1 MYKCSEFVEEALDE
15 MPKMEPIFDEVEEEN
30 AAKMDVLSEDPGSN
44 TKLPSV
50 IPAEK
55 SRMIKML
62 KSVASSLMFVTRPI
76 CALSNKVQLMK
87 SYLETM

>member
-15 MPKMEPIFDEVEEEN
+15 MQKMGAIFDEVEDEN
-30 AAKMDVLSEDPGSN
+30 ADVPNDEPSSKTN
-44 TKLPSV
+44 LPSA

-62 KSVASSLMFVTRPI
+62 KSVTSSLMFVTRPI
-76 CALSNKVQLMK
+76 CALSNKVQIMK
-87 SYLETM
+87 SYLETL